1 MNAYTLDL
9 VQVMNPASISFDIRT
24 EGILRFPTDGV
35 FILSRTVKLNEVALL
50 VVIYKMQNLV
60 FFSDWRSVFMRG
72 HHEHETNGRAT
83 QIFKKQN

>member
-1 MNAYTLDL
+1 MGERKRESQFIPIVTSIFTVRTFVLNAYTLDL

-60 FFSDWRSVFMRG
+60 FFSD
-72 HHEHETNGRAT
+72 
-83 QIFKKQN
+83 